1 MKYKICILKGN
12 FCNYNWVSFDK
23 DTPTYFN
30 LRRDKIV
37 MISNDKRNHTGEF
50 IFRYKKGTI
59 E

>member
-1 MKYKICILKGN
+1 MKYKDYTLKKN
-12 FCNYNWVSFDK
+12 FCNNWVSLLK

-30 LRRDKIV
+30 LKRDKIV